1 MKYNIKKTLLN
12 NASQQFSKFVI
23 IGILS
28 VMVNYFVF
36 LLLYSFLDMYYLF
49 SSAIGYM
56 SGVSFGFVL
65 NKTKIFGSKHYHRN
79 ALIKYFIVLI
89 LSLFL
94 GLSILKTMVHDWG
107 INPFTAN
114 IFIIGITT
122 LTNFFGNKFFAF
134 QKLNIPKIFYN
145 KFFIVVLFLKII
157 FSFLFGSDFIVKG
170 FAPFVNEFIS
180 SGFQNPYNFFLDQ
193 GLVKAFPYS
202 TIMLIVVTIPTYIFY
217 FLMDLDWQTILP
229 ANLLL
234 MRIPLL
240 IADMGIF
247 YILTLLLKGKEKSIL
262 LFYWASPIVF
272 YINYFH
278 GQLDSIPIFFLM
290 LSIYLLLVKKEVYAF
305 LVLGLA
311 MASKANIFAAVPFI
325 FLYLWRN
332 KHSIP
337 NILRYFSISFM
348 TYFALILPY
357 LFSEGYKRLVLLAE
371 EQIWLYLLK
380 IPYFKNDLILYVAP
394 FAISI
399 LFFRMAYFK
408 SMNRDSFIMSITVV
422 FIILVSLV
430 PPQPG
435 WFFWSIPFL
444 TYFFIKD
451 ECISKKYYYM
461 ISFFYILHFLI
472 LRKDSDIFQSFQV
485 IIPKIANINAP
496 YLMLANLGLNV
507 QFISNIVFTIFV
519 GILLTNGFFVYK
531 NGVISNLEYKA
542 SLLNIGIAGDSGSG
556 KTWTNNLIK
565 DLVGDEN
572 VTFLLGDD
580 LHKWERGD
588 NNWKVIT
595 HLNPKG
601 NYLNLDIEHLRNIKE
616 NKIIYRKNYDHN
628 TGKLIERDRVSQSK
642 FIVISGLHSFYLNKM
657 RQLLDIKIF
666 MDPNDQ
672 LRAHWKI
679 LRDIK
684 ERAHSKKSILFQLK
698 QRSKDSKKYI
708 QPQKEFADIVIE
720 YKPKSPIKNLESGT
734 EKFELLLKMTLDNSY
749 SPHEILD
756 SLYKA
761 KSIAFDLVYDKNMK
775 TYTCTFSG
783 EISKKE
789 VESTAY
795 ELFPNFE
802 EVLDNMYPVWHN
814 NYDGIVQLFILYVI
828 NEHLKNK
835 ENIRH
840 AQL

>member
-1 MKYNIKKTLLN
+1 MKYNIKKILSN

-23 IGILS
+23 VSILS
-28 VMVNYFVF
+28 IIVNYFVF
-36 LLLYSFLDMYYLF
+36 FLLFSFSDLFYLL

-56 SGVSFGFVL
+56 SGVLFGFVL
-65 NKTKIFGSKHYHRN
+65 SKTKTFRSKHYYKN
-79 ALIKYFIVLI
+79 ELIKYFVVCMV
-89 LSLFL
+89 SLFL
-94 GLSILKTMVHDWG
+94 GLSILKTLVHDWN
-107 INPFTAN
+107 INPLIAN
-114 IFIIGITT
+114 IFVIGITT
-122 LTNFFGNKFFAF
+122 FTNFFGCKFFVF
-134 QKLNIPKIFYN
+134 RKIKLPEIFYS
-145 KFFIVVLFLKII
+145 KFFLVVLFLKII

-202 TIMLIVVTIPTYIFY
+202 TIMLISASIPTYIFY
-217 FLMDLDWQTILP
+217 FLMNLDWQTILP
-229 ANLLL
+229 VNLLL
-234 MRIPLL
+234 VRISLL
-240 IADMGIF
+240 IADIGIF

-278 GQLDSIPIFFLM
+278 GQLDAIPIFFLM
-290 LSIYLLLVKKEVYAF
+290 LSIYLLLKREEVYAS

-325 FLYLWRN
+325 FLYLLRN
-332 KHSIP
+332 KHSIL
-337 NILRYFSISFM
+337 NILKYFSISFM
-348 TYFALILPY
+348 TYFVLILPY
-357 LFSEGYKRLVLLAE
+357 LFSEGYKKLVLLAE
-371 EQIWLYLLK
+371 EQTWLYLLK
-380 IPYFKNDLILYVAP
+380 IPYIKNDLTLYVVP

-408 SMNRDSFIMSITVV
+408 SMNRDSLIMSMTVV

-451 ECISKKYYYM
+451 ESVSKKYYYM
-461 ISFFYILHFLI
+461 ISFFYIFHFLI
-472 LRKDSDIFQSFQV
+472 LRVDSDIFQSFKV
-485 IIPKIANINAP
+485 IIPQIANLNSP
-496 YLMLANLGLNV
+496 YLMLAELGLNMPL
-507 QFISNIVFTIFV
+507 ISSIVFTIFV
-519 GILLTNGFFVYK
+519 GILLTTAFFVYK
-531 NGVISNLEYKA
+531 NGIISNLEYKT
-542 SLLNIGIAGDSGSG
+542 SLLSIGIAGDSGSG

-565 DLVGDEN
+565 ELVGDEN

-588 NNWKVIT
+588 KNWKVIT

-601 NYLNLDIEHLRNIKE
+601 NYLNLDIEHLRKIKE
-616 NKIIYRKNYDHN
+616 NKIIYRKRYDHN
-628 TGKLIERDRVSQSK
+628 TGKLIGGGRVYPSK
-642 FIVISGLHSFYLNKM
+642 FIVISGLHSFYLIKM

-666 MDPNDQ
+666 MNPDDQ
-672 LRAHWKI
+672 LKTHWKI
-679 LRDIK
+679 LRDMK
-684 ERAHSKKSILFQLK
+684 ERAHSKKYILSQLV

-708 QPQKEFADIVIE
+708 ESQKEFADIVIK
-720 YKPKSPIKNLESGT
+720 YKPKSHIKNLGFRT
-734 EKFELLLKMTLDNSY
+734 EKVELLLKMTLDNSY

-756 SLYKA
+756 SLYKV
-761 KSIAFDLVYDKNMK
+761 KSLDIDLVYDKNMK

-783 EISKKE
+783 KISKKE
-789 VESTAY
+789 VESSAY
-795 ELFPNFE
+795 GLFPNFE
-802 EVLDNMYPVWHN
+802 EILDNIHPVWRS
-814 NYDGIVQLFILYVI
+814 NYDGVVQLFILYVI

-835 ENIRH
+835 EDTRY
-840 AQL
+840 A